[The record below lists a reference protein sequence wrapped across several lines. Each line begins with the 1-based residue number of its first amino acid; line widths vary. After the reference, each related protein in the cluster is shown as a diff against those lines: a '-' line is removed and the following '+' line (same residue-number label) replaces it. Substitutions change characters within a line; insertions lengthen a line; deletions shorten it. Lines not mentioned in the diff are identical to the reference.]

1 MKNVIALFFA
11 SANASSGPDVNVK
24 FGLKHV
30 YLTGETGVIE
40 SPEYPGYRSNL
51 R

>member
-1 MKNVIALFFA
+1 MINVIALFFA
-11 SANASSGPDVNVK
+11 SANAASQPDVNVK
-24 FGLKHV
+24 FGMKHV
-30 YLTGETGVIE
+30 YLTGEQGVIE